1 MDFLSEWLSLVEHG
15 THSALRSRS
24 AGEILGPGVQIPPP
38 TLPRGI
44 RKLFLGVFST
54 NERAIALY
62 GALGFEGEGRLR
74 GQVILDGLSADLLL
88 MSHWI

>member
-1 MDFLSEWLSLVEHG
+1 M
-15 THSALRSRS
+15 
-24 AGEILGPGVQIPPP
+24 
-38 TLPRGI
+38 
-44 RKLFLGVFST
+44 FLGVFST